1 MVGALKLL
9 LAAQVWAH
17 RLANAWQRGR
27 GATLPAS
34 SFFLRMSRLRFL
46 FLGLP
51 LLALAARPAT
61 AQTTAPT
68 RAQDSLFV
76 RQNYRKVEQLIPMR
90 DGVRLATILYVPLDA
105 SAAHPYPFLLERTP
119 YSAGPRGADNYPTR
133 GPGPSR
139 ELSQEKY
146 IFVYQDVRGRYL
158 SEGQFEEM
166 TPALNKPAPAA
177 TKGGKPPHDEST
189 DTYDTLEWLLKN
201 VAGHNG
207 RAGIMGISYPGFYAT
222 ASLPNAHPALKAVSP
237 QAPVTDEF
245 IGDDARHNGAFF
257 LLDNFDFTNY
267 FDVPRPKPVADY
279 KELFA
284 LNIDDAYKFFLD
296 LGPIK
301 NANQRQYFNGR
312 ARIWNEY
319 LAHDTY
325 DAYWQA
331 RNIRP
336 HLTGVQPAVL
346 VVGGWYDA
354 EDLFGALHTYQA
366 VEKQNPGSTNR
377 LVMGPWTHGA
387 WSRADWSKYGP
398 LNFGQNTAAYYRQ
411 QLETPFFNYYL
422 KEKGSFNPAEATVF
436 DTGSN
441 EWKTYPAWP
450 PASQPQPFY
459 LQPQGVLYGVAKGSL
474 APYQSNPHV
483 TRTLPANSAPQ
494 PAFTEYLSDPANPVP
509 YTDGVHGS
517 RNNEYLVEDQ
527 RFAAKRPDVLTFQTE
542 PLAADLTVAGPLG
555 VALWVSTS
563 GTDADFV
570 VKLIDVLPDGTAGT
584 QRLVRADVFR
594 GRYRQGF
601 DKPAAFQPN
610 VPTEVKYELN
620 DVLHTFQKG
629 HRLLVQVQSTWFPL
643 VDRNPQQFVNISTA
657 EAKDFQKATIRVY
670 HEPGHASSLTL
681 PVLGR

>member
-1 MVGALKLL
+1 MFFSRLL
-9 LAAQVWAH
+9 LA
-17 RLANAWQRGR
+17 
-27 GATLPAS
+27 S
-34 SFFLRMSRLRFL
+34 
-46 FLGLP
+46 LP
-51 LLALAARPAT
+51 LLAAATALPVA
-61 AQTTAPT
+61 AQTTAAT
-68 RAQDSLFV
+68 RAQDSIFI
-76 RQNYRKVEQLIPMR
+76 RQHYRKVEQLIPMR
-90 DGVRLATILYVPLDA
+90 DGIKLATILYVPLDA
-105 SAAHPYPFLLERTP
+105 SPAHSYPFLMERTP
-119 YSAGPRGADNYPTR
+119 YSAGPRGATKYPTR

-158 SEGQFEEM
+158 SEGQFEEV
-166 TPALNKPAPAA
+166 TPALASHPAKP
-177 TKGGKPPHDEST
+177 TQGKNAPHDEST
-189 DTYDTLEWLLKN
+189 DTYDTIEWLLKN
-201 VAGHNG
+201 VAGNNG
-207 RAGIMGISYPGFYAT
+207 RVGIMGISYPGFYAT
-222 ASLPNAHPALKAVSP
+222 ASLPFAHPALKAVSP

-257 LLDNFDFTNY
+257 LLDNFDFTNG
-267 FDVPRPKPVADY
+267 FDVPRPQPVAEY
-279 KELFA
+279 QELFP
-284 LNIDDAYKFFLD
+284 LKITDAYQFFLD

-301 NANQRQYFNGR
+301 NANQAQYFNGR

-336 HLTGVQPAVL
+336 HLTGVKPAVL

-366 VEKQNPGSTNR
+366 IEKQNPGATNR

-387 WSRADWSKYGP
+387 WSRPDWSKFGP
-398 LNFGQNTAAYYRQ
+398 LSFGQNTADYYRQ

-422 KEKGSFNPAEATVF
+422 KDKGNFNAAEATVF
-436 DTGSN
+436 DTGTN

-450 PASQPQPFY
+450 PKASQPRSLYFQQAKALAFNGPTSAQQPD
-459 LQPQGVLYGVAKGSL
+459 
-474 APYQSNPHV
+474 
-483 TRTLPANSAPQ
+483 
-494 PAFTEYLSDPANPVP
+494 EYVSDPANPVP
-509 YTDGVHGS
+509 YTDGIRAS
-517 RNNEYLVEDQ
+517 RNNEYMIEDQ

-542 PLAADLTVAGPLG
+542 PLAQDLTVAGPLG
-555 VALWVSTS
+555 VDLWVSTS

-594 GRYRQGF
+594 GRYRHSF
-601 DKPAAFQPN
+601 EKPEAFQPN

-620 DVLHTFQKG
+620 DVLHTFKKG

-643 VDRNPQQFVNISTA
+643 VDRNPQQFVNISTG
-657 EAKDFQKATIRVY
+657 EASDFKKATIRVY

-681 PVLGR
+681 PVLGQ